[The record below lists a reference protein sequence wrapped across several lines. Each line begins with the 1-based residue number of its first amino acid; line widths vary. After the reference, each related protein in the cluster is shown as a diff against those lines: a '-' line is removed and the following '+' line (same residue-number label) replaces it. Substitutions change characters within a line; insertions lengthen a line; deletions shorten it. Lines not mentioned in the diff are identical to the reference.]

1 MSGELGA
8 LASLAGLNSKGQAS
22 NNEVLLERA
31 QGREFIIDMKTK
43 FSIDQDIY
51 FNKYDPNYKDPLW
64 KATIKKIIGWQ
75 KTDLEK
81 NAIIESNVLRNYR
94 KNVLFELTKSGTIE
108 ISVTYTDR
116 QKASYYAMVSWKK
129 FERWLNGKVMPPKH

>member
-22 NNEVLLERA
+22 NNEVFERA

-75 KTDLEK
+75 KTELEK

-108 ISVTYTDR
+108 ISVTHTDR
-116 QKASYYAMVSWKK
+116 QKASTQMVSWKK